1 MPKMDGFETTKVLQ
15 EREKASVTYMPIIV
29 LIADAI
35 QGDEERCLACD
46 MDGCVS
52 KPIKLEAGITI
63 RTGPPN

>member
-1 MPKMDGFETTKVLQ
+1 MPKMDGFETTKVLR
-15 EREKASVTYMPIIV
+15 EREKASVAYMPIIV

-52 KPIKLEAGITI
+52 GIAF